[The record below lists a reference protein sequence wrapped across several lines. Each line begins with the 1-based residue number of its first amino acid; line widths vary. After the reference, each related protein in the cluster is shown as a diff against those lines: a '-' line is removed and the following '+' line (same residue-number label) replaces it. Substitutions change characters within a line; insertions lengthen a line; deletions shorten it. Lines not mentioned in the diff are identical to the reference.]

1 MTTSTSFLMLLTTLF
16 TASPAHAT
24 PGLQKIV
31 GVFHARGGERFEVSI
46 RGREIILRT
55 NAELSRYGLCKSPVV
70 MRTNMVSSSE
80 GFAQAKFSPEAAG
93 CTRMDGPIVVHYNR
107 ALTGVDVHLVDVVI
121 RSPRGRDRG
130 QTMRWSLDRV
140 Q

>member
-1 MTTSTSFLMLLTTLF
+1 MMTSATLVLLISSLF
-16 TASPAHAT
+16 ASPAQAA

-31 GVFHARGGERFEVSI
+31 GVFQARDGERFEVSL

-55 NAELSRYGLCKSPVV
+55 NAELSRYGLCKSPIV
-70 MRTNMVSSSE
+70 MKTSAVSSSE

-93 CTRMDGPIVVHYNR
+93 CIRMDGPIVVHYNR
-107 ALTGVDVHLVDVVI
+107 ALTGVDVHLIDVVI

-130 QTMRWSLDRV
+130 QTMRWSLDRI

>member
-1 MTTSTSFLMLLTTLF
+1 MMTSAILVLLVSSLF
-16 TASPAHAT
+16 ASPAQAA

-31 GVFHARGGERFEVSI
+31 GVFQSRDGERFEVSL

-55 NAELSRYGLCKSPVV
+55 NAELSRYGLCRSPIS
-70 MRTNMVSSSE
+70 MKTSAVSSSE

-130 QTMRWSLDRV
+130 QTMRWSLKRV